1 MQEGREI
8 KPACFPRQ
16 SLEET
21 LGTRVRLLTPVSTST
36 NRPRWRSGSLSRMC
50 QHRQQWLVL
59 SPITTYSAIVT
70 QECLYCTTLSA
81 TVMQE
86 HLKKTTQNN
95 NQKTD
100 YDLLSNSHAGPY
112 LHWLRLSQQ
121 KSCKNITDYNLLSNS
136 HASTWLHRLWPT
148 HLKSRKSIHSLIMA
162 YSAIFMQVY
171 DFTDYD
177 LLS

>member
-70 QECLYCTTLSA
+70 QECLHCTTLSA

-86 HLKKTTQNN
+86 HLKKQHKTTT
-95 NQKTD
+95 K
-100 YDLLSNSHAGPY
+100 
-112 LHWLRLSQQ
+112 
-121 KSCKNITDYNLLSNS
+121 K
-136 HASTWLHRLWPT
+136 
-148 HLKSRKSIHSLIMA
+148 LIMT
-162 YSAIFMQVY
+162 YSATVMQGHT
-171 DFTDYD
+171 FTDYD
-177 LLS
+177 FLSRSHARTSLITTYSAIVTQVHDFTDCDLLT